1 LSDAT
6 YYDKTPAVKKIVTVT
21 SSTVFILNNVDG
33 LVQYM
38 NVTVPGHNLDG
49 TPPTITVDTATKTI
63 TLSGPLPLLADVRV
77 GDQLVFSEPVFT
89 SLDTTPNRDLYPNS
103 TVNMRQQIADQLGQV
118 NNPVVLPRWMTS
130 QQVNGN
136 TTGYVS
142 AWVICYTL
150 PGYAQQ
156 VKTNI
161 ETQWP
166 YKLNQINFQLDRIEV
181 DRSLT
186 YNYVG
191 VTPPP
196 SSTPLWG
203 TFPSAQPF
211 PQPENAQDQYVYFP
225 QKTILPNGQ

>member
-1 LSDAT
+1 M
-6 YYDKTPAVKKIVTVT
+6 V
-21 SSTVFILNNVDG
+21 
-33 LVQYM
+33 
-38 NVTVPGHNLDG
+38 VTVPGHNLDG
-49 TPPTITVDTATKTI
+49 VLPPPTIKAINIATNTI
-63 TLSGPLPLLADVRV
+63 TLTAALPVTVLSGA
-77 GDQLVFSEPVFT
+77 QLVFSEPVFT
-89 SLDTTPNRDLYPNS
+89 SLDTTPSRDLYPNS
-103 TVNMRQQIADQLGQV
+103 TVNMRQQLEDQLGQV

-150 PGYAQQ
+150 PGNAQQ

-161 ETQWP
+161 ETMWP

-191 VTPPP
+191 MIVPPP
-196 SSTPLWG
+196 PEQPRPSWG